1 VPQAAEIVMYRLVQE
16 CLTNVLKHANA
27 GQVNLNISRKNG
39 SLCLSVED
47 DGVGFDLPAAARKL
61 DSFGLAG
68 MRERV
73 TMLGGL
79 IDIRSAKG
87 KGTRILATLPV

>member
-1 VPQAAEIVMYRLVQE
+1 MYRLVQE
-16 CLTNVLKHANA
+16 CLTNVLKHSNA
-27 GQVNLNISRKNG
+27 RQVSLNISGKNG
-39 SLCLSVED
+39 SLCLSIED

-73 TMLGGL
+73 TMLGGS
-79 IDIRSAKG
+79 IDIRSARG
-87 KGTRILATLPV
+87 KGTRIQAALPV

>member
-1 VPQAAEIVMYRLVQE
+1 M
-16 CLTNVLKHANA
+16 
-27 GQVNLNISRKNG
+27 
-39 SLCLSVED
+39 SVED

-73 TMLGGL
+73 TMLGGS

-87 KGTRILATLPV
+87 KGTKILAALPV